1 MRTQVRCARRV
12 ERENGVPVCILGK
25 TNYVQWRKK
34 PHASGRSAHAWQSM
48 LGSQFWRLGSKSRAS
63 CLVFVVVALHCSTL
77 CVAQPTEAP
86 QMNSVE
92 THQHHGRSL
101 KQILAPVR
109 YSLVPFRDALYNL
122 GEAIVD
128 LALVPKQLEWVDA
141 INARVREHAD
151 DEAYGETTNDYG
163 AMDYNYD
170 ALVDYDVERVE

>member
-1 MRTQVRCARRV
+1 
-12 ERENGVPVCILGK
+12 
-25 TNYVQWRKK
+25 
-34 PHASGRSAHAWQSM
+34 
-48 LGSQFWRLGSKSRAS
+48 
-63 CLVFVVVALHCSTL
+63 
-77 CVAQPTEAP
+77 
-86 QMNSVE
+86 MNSVE

-141 INARVREHAD
+141 INAHVREH
-151 DEAYGETTNDYG
+151 EAYGETTNDYG

-170 ALVDYDVERVE
+170 ALADYDVERVE

>member
-1 MRTQVRCARRV
+1 
-12 ERENGVPVCILGK
+12 
-25 TNYVQWRKK
+25 
-34 PHASGRSAHAWQSM
+34 
-48 LGSQFWRLGSKSRAS
+48 
-63 CLVFVVVALHCSTL
+63 
-77 CVAQPTEAP
+77 
-86 QMNSVE
+86 MNSVE
-92 THQHHGRSL
+92 THQNHGRSL

-170 ALVDYDVERVE
+170 ALADYDVERVE

>member
-1 MRTQVRCARRV
+1 MS
-12 ERENGVPVCILGK
+12 VCILGK

-34 PHASGRSAHAWQSM
+34 PHASGRSAHAWQST

-63 CLVFVVVALHCSTL
+63 CLVFVVVALHCSML

-170 ALVDYDVERVE
+170 ALADYDVERVE

>member
-141 INARVREHAD
+141 INARLREH
-151 DEAYGETTNDYG
+151 EAYGETTNDYG

-170 ALVDYDVERVE
+170 ALADYDVERVE

>member
-122 GEAIVD
+122 GETIVD

-141 INARVREHAD
+141 INARVREH
-151 DEAYGETTNDYG
+151 EAYGETTNDYG

-170 ALVDYDVERVE
+170 ALADYDVERVE

>member
-141 INARVREHAD
+141 INARVREH
-151 DEAYGETTNDYG
+151 EAYGETTNDYG

-170 ALVDYDVERVE
+170 ALADYDVERVE

>member
-12 ERENGVPVCILGK
+12 ERENGVSVCILGK

-141 INARVREHAD
+141 INARVREH
-151 DEAYGETTNDYG
+151 EAYGETTNDYG

-170 ALVDYDVERVE
+170 ALADYDVERVE

>member
-12 ERENGVPVCILGK
+12 ERENGVSVCILGK

-92 THQHHGRSL
+92 THQNHGRSL

-141 INARVREHAD
+141 INARVREH
-151 DEAYGETTNDYG
+151 EAYGETTNDYG

-170 ALVDYDVERVE
+170 ALADYDVERVE

>member
-1 MRTQVRCARRV
+1 
-12 ERENGVPVCILGK
+12 
-25 TNYVQWRKK
+25 
-34 PHASGRSAHAWQSM
+34 
-48 LGSQFWRLGSKSRAS
+48 
-63 CLVFVVVALHCSTL
+63 
-77 CVAQPTEAP
+77 
-86 QMNSVE
+86 MNSVE

-141 INARVREHAD
+141 INARVREH
-151 DEAYGETTNDYG
+151 EAYGETTNDYG

-170 ALVDYDVERVE
+170 ALADYDVERVE